1 MNVRPAWRAVL
12 SLPTL
17 IMLFILVTSSGDDEA
32 FPLLI
37 GVLLLM
43 LPFVCYRRYAH
54 LYSVQKERIEHCKG
68 IIARNVSSIRV
79 KDIRT
84 INIKQGIAGRLLGI
98 GTLEFSSAG
107 GAGIE
112 VTWWG
117 LLNPDEIKNKIE
129 HMHDSVQDSP

>member
-1 MNVRPAWRAVL
+1 MNMRPAWRAVL
-12 SLPTL
+12 PLPTL
-17 IMLFILVTSSGDDEA
+17 VMLFTLVASAGNDEA

-37 GVLLLM
+37 VVLLL
-43 LPFVCYRRYAH
+43 LLLVCYRRYTH

-79 KDIRT
+79 KDVRA

-129 HMHDSVQDSP
+129 HMHDGV